1 MPLTIAEAISVAGV
15 GQPDTRDEVADRMQ
29 EIAERI
35 REEAR
40 RLLRE
45 ETVDV
50 VIGYG
55 RGWDDEVVTPVFLT
69 HESGVDQLVFNE
81 QCTHNLAKYLVGR
94 EGYLTSRFRARDER
108 PRVALVALPATART
122 VVGLIQEH
130 QIERGDVV
138 ILGIVDGTDIG
149 IEPEVVVGEIEE
161 DQDGREAVLAQI
173 RELEEMSPE
182 ERWEYW
188 EKEFS
193 KCIRCYACRQVC
205 PFCWCEQCI
214 VDENQPQWIGRS
226 PSLENNT
233 SWNIIR
239 ALHLVGRCTE
249 CGECERAC
257 PVAIPLRAINTK
269 MALEVREAFDY
280 VAGTDVTVLPAL
292 NAFRVDDPDDHIK

>member
-1 MPLTIAEAISVAGV
+1 MSVTMPETGSVDAAR
-15 GQPDTRDEVADRMQ
+15 QSDTRYEVADRMQ

-35 REEAR
+35 RQEAR

-45 ETVDV
+45 EAVDV
-50 VIGYG
+50 FLGYG

-69 HESGVDQLVFNE
+69 DESQVDELVFNDR
-81 QCTHNLAKYLVGR
+81 CTHNLAKFLVGR
-94 EGYLTSRFRARDER
+94 EGYLTSRFRAKEER

-122 VVGLIQEH
+122 LVGLIQEH
-130 QIERGDVV
+130 QIERHDVV
-138 ILGIVDGTDIG
+138 VLGILDGTAIG
-149 IEPEVVVGEIEE
+149 IDPDVVVGEIDE
-161 DQDGREAVLAQI
+161 DRTGREAILARIQ
-173 RELEEMSPE
+173 ELEEMSAE
-182 ERWEYW
+182 ERREYW

-193 KCIRCYACRQVC
+193 RCIRCYACRQVC

-214 VDENQPQWIGRS
+214 VDENQPQWVGRS

-257 PVAIPLRAINTK
+257 PVAIPLSAINTK
-269 MALEVREAFDY
+269 MALEVEAAFDY
-280 VAGTDVTVLPAL
+280 VPGTDVTVLPAL

>member
-1 MPLTIAEAISVAGV
+1 MPETTSVAHV
-15 GQPDTRDEVADRMQ
+15 RQPDTRDEVADRMQ

-40 RLLRE
+40 RLLRDK
-45 ETVDV
+45 TVDV
-50 VIGYG
+50 VIGYA

-69 HESGVDQLVFNE
+69 DESEVDKLAFNE

-94 EGYLTSRFRARDER
+94 EGYLTSRFRAKDER

-130 QIERGDVV
+130 QIERDDVV
-138 ILGIVDGTDIG
+138 ILGIIDGTAIG
-149 IEPEVVVGEIEE
+149 IDPDVVVGEVQE
-161 DQDGREAVLAQI
+161 DHDGREGVLAQI
-173 RELEEMSPE
+173 RELEEMSSE
-182 ERWEYW
+182 ERREYW

-214 VDENQPQWIGRS
+214 ADENQPQWIGRS
-226 PSLENNT
+226 ASPENNT

-257 PVAIPLRAINTK
+257 PVGIPLSAINTK
-269 MALEVREAFDY
+269 MALEVEGAFDY
-280 VAGTDVTVLPAL
+280 VAGTDVAALPAL